1 MNIFDALKATDTLRS
16 SLNARGYSNN
26 TTGRVG
32 SSGIQIFNPL
42 GSTSTAAI
50 ATPKDG
56 YVAFITIYDTEGD
69 KVWLA
74 RAPITG
80 VNIKQL
86 ADYSVTKA
94 LDNDFLVTTFGD
106 TPVQIDLTGLNIYN
120 MNGCAITDSKE
131 SRAQVLA
138 YYKKKKI
145 SSNLKI
151 RFDISIA
158 TGSGGPSATFRC
170 VLVSLNVKNDA
181 SSGAMDTGNRLYSYA
196 MTFIG
201 VSR

>member
-1 MNIFDALKATDTLRS
+1 MNIFDTLKVTDTLRG
-16 SLNARGYSNN
+16 SLATRSFSQNS
-26 TTGRVG
+26 TGRVG
-32 SSGIQIFNPL
+32 TSGLQIFNPI
-42 GSTSTAAI
+42 GSTSTSTV

-106 TPVQIDLTGLNIYN
+106 TPVQIDLTGMNIYN
-120 MNGCAITDSKE
+120 MNGCNIVDSAASK
-131 SRAQVLA
+131 AQILS

-158 TGSGGPSATFRC
+158 TGSGGPSSTFRC
-170 VLVSLNVKNDA
+170 VLVALNVKNDA